1 MAFFDRSIECA
12 NKIQKRIRVPS
23 EQGGTDRNIYVNNSY
38 SGYYLGNGNNKIY
51 KNGREVSSSS
61 IPDFAKQN
69 LWFLIVHFKTAN
81 MRFSF
86 S

>member
-12 NKIQKRIRVPS
+12 NKIQKRIR
-23 EQGGTDRNIYVNNSY
+23 D
-38 SGYYLGNGNNKIY
+38 LGNGNNKIY